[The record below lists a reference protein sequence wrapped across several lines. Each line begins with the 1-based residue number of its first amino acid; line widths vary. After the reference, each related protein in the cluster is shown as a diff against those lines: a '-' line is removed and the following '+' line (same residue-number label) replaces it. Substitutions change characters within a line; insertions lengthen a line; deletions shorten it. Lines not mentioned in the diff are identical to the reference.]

1 MAVAVAVTVAVT
13 VAVAMA
19 VTVAVGSIDTIC
31 LKISVFRDMA
41 FWLLKTHIG
50 SKNAR
55 SQKHEIW
62 DRWERV
68 PKLFSD

>member
-19 VTVAVGSIDTIC
+19 VTVAVDRDTIC